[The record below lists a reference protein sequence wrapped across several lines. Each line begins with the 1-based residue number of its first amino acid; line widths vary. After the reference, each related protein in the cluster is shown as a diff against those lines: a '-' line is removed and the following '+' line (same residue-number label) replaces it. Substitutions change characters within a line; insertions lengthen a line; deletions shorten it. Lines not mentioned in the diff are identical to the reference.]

1 MKRSLLI
8 VLALISAAALS
19 CTKESL
25 KITYANQEKYI
36 EDFIN
41 DKISA
46 DETSTVHAVSNG
58 GVQRLVMVEGEGEEL
73 ASGGMVTFYYAGYV
87 LTSKTITSSNLFAT
101 NIKDIAE
108 AASWFLSWED
118 YFEPV
123 VEDLSDGKLVS
134 GLKKGIKGVKAGE
147 VCFILFSGKYG
158 YGDKQYG
165 TIPANAALAY
175 YVEVVDVNNN
185 E

>member
-1 MKRSLLI
+1 MKRTGLI
-8 VLALISAAALS
+8 ILAVMLAAVLS

-25 KITYANQEKYI
+25 KLTYANQEKFI

-41 DKISA
+41 DKINA
-46 DETSTVHAVSNG
+46 DKSGTVHAVSNG

-73 ASGGMVTFYYAGYV
+73 ASGGTVTFYYAGYV
-87 LTSKTITSSNLFAT
+87 LSSKTISSNNLFAT

-108 AASWFLSWED
+108 AAKWELSWED

-147 VCFILFSGKYG
+147 VCYILFSGKYG

-165 TIPANAALAY
+165 TIPAKSALAY
-175 YVEVVDVNNN
+175 YVEVVEVNNN